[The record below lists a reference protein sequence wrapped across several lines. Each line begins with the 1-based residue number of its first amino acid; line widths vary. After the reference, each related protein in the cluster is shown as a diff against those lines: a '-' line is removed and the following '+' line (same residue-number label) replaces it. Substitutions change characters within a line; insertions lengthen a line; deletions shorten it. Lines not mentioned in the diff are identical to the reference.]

1 MEKAEKTYIRL
12 MEDLEKAN
20 KKIRQDII
28 AELDSYELSFT
39 DYKGKEKPCS
49 IVSEILLNERKSN

>member
-39 DYKGKEKPCS
+39 DYKGNVKPCS
-49 IVSEILLNERKSN
+49 IVSEILIKERKSN

>member
-1 MEKAEKTYIRL
+1 
-12 MEDLEKAN
+12 MEDLEKVN

-28 AELDSYELSFT
+28 AELDSYVLSFI

-49 IVSEILLNERKSN
+49 IVSEILIKERKNK

>member
-1 MEKAEKTYIRL
+1 

>member
-1 MEKAEKTYIRL
+1 
-12 MEDLEKAN
+12 MEDLEKVN

-49 IVSEILLNERKSN
+49 IVSEILIKERKSN